1 MTCHDVRE
9 AFSDLYEGTLSGPP
23 LLALSQHL
31 EECAECRVEWA
42 DFSMT
47 MHVVTG
53 LGGEEPSL
61 GFAARVRQHAEG
73 PPGWKRAAQWLF
85 VPPRRK
91 VPLHAAALV
100 LLALAAVLLS
110 QRSPQLRRET
120 QVRVAQPAPVVPQ
133 APPAAPPAPVPPA
146 MDKTAP
152 GKAASAPP
160 PAVQKA
166 ERPEGRTGASG
177 LAAPTA
183 QPRAKAEQETAPSS
197 PRPAVK
203 ESKQPIGTSEKPEK
217 APGPTP
223 LLEAKR
229 SEPGAADMKTQPSV
243 PKAAESRD
251 VPASA
256 PPAKPTP
263 SAAPPAG
270 SADEL
275 FSGAATEY
283 ARQGYG
289 PAIEGFRAFLTG
301 YPQDR
306 RMADA
311 RFFLADAYFAQKRYA
326 EAAHEYETFLREY
339 PDNRRA
345 PIALYRQGQ
354 ARLAMGDKGGCQLL
368 RDAISRSPKSHE
380 AASAREALS
389 ARCP

>member
-53 LGGEEPSL
+53 LGGEEPSP

-73 PPGWKRAAQWLF
+73 SPWWKRAAEWLF
-85 VPPRRK
+85 IPPRRK
-91 VPLHAAALV
+91 VPLHAMALV
-100 LLALAAVLLS
+100 LLAVAAVLLS
-110 QRSPQLRRET
+110 QRSPHLRREAE
-120 QVRVAQPAPVVPQ
+120 VLVARPAPVVPQ
-133 APPAAPPAPVPPA
+133 APPATPPAPPPPA

-152 GKAASAPP
+152 GKVASAPP

-197 PRPAVK
+197 PRPEVK
-203 ESKQPIGTSEKPEK
+203 ESKKPIATSVKPEK
-217 APGPTP
+217 APGPRP
-223 LLEAKR
+223 LLEEKG
-229 SEPGAADMKTQPSV
+229 SELGAAGMKPQPSV
-243 PKAAESRD
+243 PNGAESQD
-251 VPASA
+251 IPASA
-256 PPAKPTP
+256 TQATPAT

-270 SADEL
+270 SADAL
-275 FSGAATEY
+275 FSSAATEY

-289 PAIEGFRAFLTG
+289 PAIEGFRAFLAG

-306 RMADA
+306 RVADA
-311 RFFLADAYFAQKRYA
+311 RFYLADAYFAQKRYA

-345 PIALYRQGQ
+345 PVALSRQGQ
-354 ARLAMGDKGGCQLL
+354 ARLALGDKGGCQLL
-368 RDAISRSPKSHE
+368 RDAISRSPKSRE
-380 AASAREALS
+380 AAPAREALS